1 MNPRKLITISI
12 IGFFVSSN
20 VALSEDLSR
29 DKRSEEAGIIISTTG
44 VDREYKLLGPVI
56 ITYINPLVL
65 PSTEELNNLLRKKAI
80 EQYKDVDAI
89 IKVRYGKLPLISKK
103 KGRVVSGAAVKFIAN
118 ETTPVTPPPPAPA
131 GKWEKIRQQDVAN
144 LSSEWNSPVWI
155 SEVNSEGWEDGSYI
169 SPDGNQLF
177 FAYINID
184 LLKQPKIVITGPNR
198 DPQGIGKPPCGQ
210 FPRADVFY
218 TTKDTSGKRKTPIPH
233 PLTVPYPIGGIVLA
247 NEDRAY
253 FHMEKQDG
261 LATEIYFAQRIAG
274 VWQNPQKIDALS
286 SPGGDDDPHIMP
298 NDEEIFFWSTRPAA
312 LGGNNIYYSKKIN
325 GQWQAPALLPEPIN
339 SNANDMQP
347 FVTGNTIYFT
357 SDRDGKPKIYKSVF
371 ENDKWSNP
379 EVIISGKNAV
389 GEPTLTK
396 DGKFI
401 YFVQIFVSDQM
412 EFNPDI
418 MCAQRK

>member
-1 MNPRKLITISI
+1 MNSGKIIIISI
-12 IGFFVSSN
+12 IGLFIFAN
-20 VALSEDLSR
+20 VASSEDLSK
-29 DKRSEEAGIIISTTG
+29 DKRGKKTEIIISTAEA
-44 VDREYKLLGPVI
+44 DREYKLLGPVI
-56 ITYINPLVL
+56 VTYINPFAL
-65 PSTEELNNLLRKKAI
+65 PSNEELDSLLRKKAI
-80 EQYKDVDAI
+80 EQYKDVDAV
-89 IKVRYGKLPLISKK
+89 IKVKYGKLPFMSKK
-103 KGRVVSGAAVKFIAN
+103 RGRMASGAAIKFITN
-118 ETTPVTPPPPAPA
+118 ETIPVMPPSPVPA
-131 GKWEKIRQQDVAN
+131 GKWEKIRQQDIAN
-144 LSSEWNSPVWI
+144 ISNEWNSPAWI
-155 SEVNSEGWEDGSYI
+155 PEVNSEGWEDGPYI
-169 SPDGNQLF
+169 SADGNQLF

-210 FPRADVFY
+210 YPRADVFY
-218 TTKDTSGKRKTPIPH
+218 TTKDTSGRWKTPLPH

-247 NEDRAY
+247 NEDKAY

-261 LATEIYFAQRIAG
+261 LATEIYFAQKIAG

-298 NDEEIFFWSTRPAA
+298 NDEELFFWSTRPAA
-312 LGGNNIYYSKKIN
+312 LGGNNIYYSKKVN
-325 GQWQAPALLPEPIN
+325 GQWQTPMLLPEPVN
-339 SNANDMQP
+339 SNSNDMQP
-347 FVTGNTIYFT
+347 FVTGNAIYFT

-401 YFVQIFVSDQM
+401 YFVQIFVSEDM

-418 MCAQRK
+418 MYAERK